1 MMQKKHWLAWACA
14 LALNGAAWAAP
25 FTNGSFESGTWDTAQ
40 AASSGTDAG
49 YGPWLNVNAGVATS
63 VNLVSGW
70 VPVAGLDFSWHQLP
84 TTLAAEGTHAVDLN
98 GDTAGGIEQ
107 TFDTVAGHTY
117 RVDFAASRHF
127 LMGGAASLT
136 ASALPAGGGAA
147 LASLAVTVPTTVGTN
162 SSLAT
167 HWQDDAFTFTA
178 SSAST
183 TLRFASTSAT
193 GGLGPMIDNVRVTDV
208 TPVPPAAVPT
218 LQAWALLGLA
228 GVLGLLGAAGRRQRR
243 S

>member
-1 MMQKKHWLAWACA
+1 MAYNDANQPVDAVFFGQLQS
-14 LALNGAAWAAP
+14 ND
-25 FTNGSFESGTWDTAQ
+25 GSIRHSGDNRTGD
-40 AASSGTDAG
+40 GDG
-49 YGPWLNVNAGVATS
+49 DDEVI
-63 VNLVSGW
+63 
-70 VPVAGLDFSWHQLP
+70 H
-84 TTLAAEGTHAVDLN
+84 VDLSGVPSN
-98 GDTAGGIEQ
+98 VKTLVFTVNSFTGQ

-127 LMGGAASLT
+127 LMGGAASFT

-167 HWQDDAFTFTA
+167 HWQDDVFTFTA

-183 TLRFASTSAT
+183 TLRCASTSAT